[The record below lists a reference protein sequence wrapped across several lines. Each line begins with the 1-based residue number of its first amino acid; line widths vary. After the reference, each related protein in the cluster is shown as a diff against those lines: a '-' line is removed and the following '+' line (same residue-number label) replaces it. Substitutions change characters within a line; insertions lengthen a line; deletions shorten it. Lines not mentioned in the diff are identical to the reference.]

1 MEKLRASEDMYV
13 RLARASVEHF
23 VRTHTYA
30 ALPPDMPEELT
41 QEVSDLVDAALAD
54 LKQAGVS
61 NLDTQDPLI
70 RRAVI
75 TYCRANFW
83 PTGDYDKLKA
93 SYDEQKAQLRMTTNY
108 TDWPDA

>member
-1 MEKLRASEDMYV
+1 MADNDLLSKVTVALRRSY
-13 RLARASVEHF
+13 
-23 VRTHTYA
+23 
-30 ALPPDMPEELT
+30 MPEELT

>member
-1 MEKLRASEDMYV
+1 MADNDLLYRVKHAMRRPNMTEDM
-13 RLARASVEHF
+13 AQ
-23 VRTHTYA
+23 
-30 ALPPDMPEELT
+30 EL
-41 QEVSDLVDAALAD
+41 SDLVDAALAD

-83 PTGDYDKLKA
+83 PTGDYDKLNA
-93 SYDEQKAQLRMTTNY
+93 SYDEEKAQLRMTTNY

>member
-1 MEKLRASEDMYV
+1 MADNDLLSKVTVALRRS
-13 RLARASVEHF
+13 
-23 VRTHTYA
+23 
-30 ALPPDMPEELT
+30 DMPEELT

-70 RRAVI
+70 RRA
-75 TYCRANFW
+75 NFW

>member
-1 MEKLRASEDMYV
+1 MADNDLLYRVKHAMRRPNMTEDM
-13 RLARASVEHF
+13 AQ
-23 VRTHTYA
+23 
-30 ALPPDMPEELT
+30 EL
-41 QEVSDLVDAALAD
+41 SDLVDAALAD

>member
-1 MEKLRASEDMYV
+1 M
-13 RLARASVEHF
+13 
-23 VRTHTYA
+23 
-30 ALPPDMPEELT
+30 
-41 QEVSDLVDAALAD
+41 
-54 LKQAGVS
+54 S

>member
-1 MEKLRASEDMYV
+1 MADNDLLSKVTVALRRS
-13 RLARASVEHF
+13 
-23 VRTHTYA
+23 
-30 ALPPDMPEELT
+30 DMPEELT
-41 QEVSDLVDAALAD
+41 QEVSDLVDAALAE

-83 PTGDYDKLKA
+83 PTSDYDKLKA

>member
-1 MEKLRASEDMYV
+1 MADNDLLYRVKHAMRRPNMTEDM
-13 RLARASVEHF
+13 AQ
-23 VRTHTYA
+23 
-30 ALPPDMPEELT
+30 EL
-41 QEVSDLVDAALAD
+41 SDLVDAALAD
-54 LKQAGVS
+54 LRAAGVS
-61 NLDTQDPLI
+61 NVDTQDPLI

>member
-1 MEKLRASEDMYV
+1 MADNDLLSKVTVALRRS
-13 RLARASVEHF
+13 
-23 VRTHTYA
+23 
-30 ALPPDMPEELT
+30 DMP
-41 QEVSDLVDAALAD
+41 AD

-61 NLDTQDPLI
+61 NLDTRDPLI

-108 TDWPDA
+108 TDWLDA

>member
-1 MEKLRASEDMYV
+1 MADNDLLYRVKHALR
-13 RLARASVEHF
+13 R
-23 VRTHTYA
+23 
-30 ALPPDMPEELT
+30 PDMPESMAQELA
-41 QEVSDLVDAALAD
+41 DLIDAALAD

-61 NLDTQDPLI
+61 NMDTADPLI

-75 TYCRANFW
+75 TDCRANFW
-83 PTGDYDKLKA
+83 PGDDYAQLKA